1 MVDWWHR
8 KKESMIERLRQKV
21 GIRADLLTCK
31 NTALPKGHYLCY
43 TIGMTAY
50 EKIYEQAADNYGYIT
65 TREASELGVP
75 KSEMSALAK
84 RNRLVRKGYGVYRL
98 ATHYLP
104 TEYDGYAEAVLL
116 GGDGAI
122 VWGESVL
129 AMHDLALV
137 NPPVIEI
144 ATDRRVRRTLPPW
157 IRLVRRSGGAVDHY
171 QGIPCQP
178 LADAIRACRGS
189 VMDERLADGVRKA
202 EQNGELRL
210 GEAER
215 LLREMG
221 QWAK

>member
-1 MVDWWHR
+1 MSKGHYENRPFDIN
-8 KKESMIERLRQKV
+8 SNAL
-21 GIRADLLTCK
+21 
-31 NTALPKGHYLCY
+31 LPKGRYFCY

-75 KSEMSALAK
+75 KSEMSALVK
-84 RNRLVRKGYGVYRL
+84 RNRLVHKGYGVYRL
-98 ATHYLP
+98 ATHYQP

-116 GGDGAI
+116 SGDGAI

-137 NPPVIEI
+137 NPPVIEV
-144 ATDRRVRRTLPPW
+144 ATYRRVRRTLPSW
-157 IRLVRRSGGAVDHY
+157 IKLVRRNGGAVDYY

-178 LADAIRACRGS
+178 LADAIRACRGA
-189 VMDERLADGVRKA
+189 VMNERLADGVRKA

-210 GEAER
+210 GEAEQ
-215 LLREMG
+215 LLKELG
-221 QWAK
+221 Q